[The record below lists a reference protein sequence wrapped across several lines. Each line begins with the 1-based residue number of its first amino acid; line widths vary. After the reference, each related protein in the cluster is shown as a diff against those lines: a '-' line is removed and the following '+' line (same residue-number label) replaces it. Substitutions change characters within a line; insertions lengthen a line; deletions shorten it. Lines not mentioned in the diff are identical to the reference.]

1 MKKLPKVY
9 QNEFS
14 KKITNNKTVCYLKE
28 EKEGLRSL
36 KSSNTTVEDQLNTIF
51 NGIGY
56 SYNIPVIIKTSNKV
70 YETSLVA
77 KTKNNVVTLDNEVIP
92 ISDILDIIIAK

>member
-9 QNEFS
+9 QNEIS

-28 EKEGLRSL
+28 EKEGLRNSE
-36 KSSNTTVEDQLNTIF
+36 SSNTTVLDQLNTIF

-56 SYNIPVIIKTSNKV
+56 SYNIPVIIKTSSKV

-77 KTKNNVVTLDNEVIP
+77 KTKNNIVTLDNEIIP
-92 ISDILDIIIAK
+92 ISDILEIIIKK